1 MGYRDHIVAKL
12 SALAVAGGTTAMLFA
27 ATPVHTQFSATTTG
41 NLNASGATVSQTLT
55 NGNLKASL
63 LVPSPSGATPSGL
76 NSSGA
81 VVASYT
87 WTNSET
93 VTLDNTGSVAEDFTL
108 NISNVY
114 DKDFAG
120 NQEAL
125 EQLWVKY
132 TAGGTTYYY
141 PMFRGSNLPDTTT
154 NMTEPTS
161 GYPLPTPVAFVL
173 GTVASGTT
181 ATATVAFALA
191 PYASGEGGA
200 NAWNGATIDIP
211 YTITAEPSAPTT
223 QTADGTAPTLTATS
237 AP

>member
-27 ATPVHTQFSATTTG
+27 ATPVHTQFSATTSG
-41 NLNASGATVSQTLT
+41 SLKASGATVTQTLT
-55 NGNLKASL
+55 GGNLVATE
-63 LVPSPSGATPSGL
+63 LVPST
-76 NSSGA
+76 SSNTA
-81 VVASYT
+81 DYT
-87 WTNSET
+87 WTNPET
-93 VTLDNTGSVAEDFTL
+93 VTLDNTGSVSEDFTL
-108 NISNVY
+108 NISNVF

-125 EQLWVKY
+125 EQLWVQY
-132 TAGGTTYYY
+132 TAGGTTYDY
-141 PMFRGSNLPDTTT
+141 PMFQGTNLPDTNTT
-154 NMTEPTS
+154 MTEPSS
-161 GYPLPTPVAFVL
+161 GYPLTKAITFVL

-211 YTITAEPSAPTT
+211 YTITAEPSAPSLQPSGDT
-223 QTADGTAPTLTATS
+223 PTLTAGGSSTG